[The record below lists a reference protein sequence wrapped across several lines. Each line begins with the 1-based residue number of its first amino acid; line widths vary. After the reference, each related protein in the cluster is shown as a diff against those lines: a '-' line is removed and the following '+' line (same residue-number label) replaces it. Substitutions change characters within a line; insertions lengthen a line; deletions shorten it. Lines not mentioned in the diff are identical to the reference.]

1 MRLDGKR
8 VVITGASSGI
18 GAELA
23 RQLAAKRCRLALAAR
38 RAEMLEDVAKQ
49 VRAAGGEAIAIAADV
64 GDEASCRALIER
76 AVASLGGLDVL
87 VCNAGISMFSR
98 FDEVTDLGLYER
110 LMRVNYL
117 GAVWCTAHALPHLK
131 RARGAIVAVSS
142 QLGKV
147 AAPTRSGYCASKFAM
162 QGFFDSLRIELAPDG
177 VQVTIACPGIVHTDV
192 RAAALGPD
200 GKPRGESSIEETG
213 AMSAVACAALI
224 LRAVER
230 GKREERMTLKGRIA
244 PLMTALAPSVVDRIA
259 SRTIRN

>member
-1 MRLDGKR
+1 MKLDAKR

-23 RQLAAKRCRLALAAR
+23 RQLAAKRCRLALSAR

-49 VRAAGGEAIAIAADV
+49 VRAAGGEAVAIQADV
-64 GDEASCRALIER
+64 AEEVDCRVLVEK
-76 AVASLGGLDVL
+76 AVAAFGGLDVL

-98 FDEVTDLGLYER
+98 FDEVKDLGLYER

-131 RARGAIVAVSS
+131 ASRGAVVAVSS

-147 AAPTRSGYCASKFAM
+147 AAPTRTGYCASKFAM
-162 QGFFDSLRIELAPDG
+162 QGFFDSLRIEVARDG
-177 VQVTIACPGIVHTDV
+177 VQVTVACPGIVHTDV

-213 AMSAVACAALI
+213 EMSVEECARLI
-224 LRAVER
+224 VRAVER
-230 GKREERMTLKGRIA
+230 GKREERMTFKGRIA
-244 PLMTALAPSVVDRIA
+244 PLMTALAPGMVDRIA